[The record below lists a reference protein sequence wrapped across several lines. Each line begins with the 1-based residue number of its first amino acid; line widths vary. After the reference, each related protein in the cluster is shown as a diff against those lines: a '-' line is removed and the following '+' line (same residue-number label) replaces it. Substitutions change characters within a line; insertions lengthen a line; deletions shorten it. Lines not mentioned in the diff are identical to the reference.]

1 MMARQRLALGA
12 LIAALLGGVA
22 YLNTPPALV
31 SEAPTPELPDD
42 IDGYLEDAERR
53 VAAQYDL
60 IPDTEKRL
68 TWYAEPGERTAYA
81 VVNLHGFSATR
92 QETAPLAERVA
103 AALAANLFETRLSG
117 HGHSERPLDAVR
129 AEDWLAD
136 AAEALAIGA
145 RLGERVV
152 VIGTSTGG
160 TLALAMSK
168 HEAAAAVSDIV
179 LISPNL
185 QPRDSKARWLTR
197 PAGPLIARFI
207 AGDTRSWEAHNE
219 LQARYWST
227 TYPIE
232 AAVEVM
238 RLVDALNAGLPMELH
253 QNLLVLQSPEDQVV
267 SPEATRQAFEQISAA
282 RKRLIEIEDAE
293 DPSRHVLAGDILA
306 PESTARIT
314 ATIIDFIRTA
324 ESEQLRQL
332 PRSRTA
338 HGRPPSDRT
347 TE

>member
-1 MMARQRLALGA
+1 MARRKLLLAA
-12 LIAALLGGVA
+12 LVAALLGGVA

-31 SEAPTPELPDD
+31 SAATTPELPDD
-42 IDGYLEDAERR
+42 IDSYLADAERL
-53 VAAQYDL
+53 VTAQYEL
-60 IPDTEKRL
+60 IPDTEKRV
-68 TWYAEPGERTAYA
+68 TWYAEPGARTAYA

-103 AALAANLFETRLSG
+103 ASLAANLFETRLSG
-117 HGHSERPLDAVR
+117 HGHSERPMHAVR

-136 AAEALAIGA
+136 TAEALAIGA
-145 RLGERVV
+145 RLGEKIV

-168 HEAAAAVSDIV
+168 HETAAPVSDIV

-185 QPRDSKARWLTR
+185 QPRDGNARWLTR
-197 PAGPLIARFI
+197 PAGPLIAKFI

-227 TYPIE
+227 SYPIE

-238 RLVDALNAGLPMELH
+238 RLVDALNAGLPMKLR
-253 QNLLVLQSPEDQVV
+253 QNLLVLQSPDDQVV
-267 SPEATRQAFEQISAA
+267 SPKATRQAFEQISAP
-282 RKRLIEIEDAE
+282 RKQLIKIEDAE

-306 PESTARIT
+306 PESTSRIA
-314 ATIIDFIRTA
+314 ATIIDFVRTGG
-324 ESEQLRQL
+324 SEEFRSV
-332 PRSRTA
+332 PRSKTA
-338 HGRPPSDRT
+338 HREQPSN
-347 TE
+347 